1 VGQDLDRALALRDGK
16 RRGLLDRSPP
26 PLDLRM
32 CFVQRRPSSLWSH
45 DPLGAYE
52 VEV

>member
-1 VGQDLDRALALRDGK
+1 VGQDLDRALALRDEK

-26 PLDLRM
+26 LLDLRM

-45 DPLGAYE
+45 HPLGARK
-52 VEV
+52 VEI